1 MSGITRGKALLAAL
15 GAAGLLLYA
24 VVVDLG
30 VNAGRIH
37 YGVSVDG
44 VAVGGM
50 TKDKAER
57 VLKRAARGLRTKE
70 LTFHRR
76 GAVFHLEAKDVGW
89 RPHPS
94 RSAAA
99 AMGVGRSGG
108 IVSAAESRLEAWT
121 GFKLPWSGKPKSA
134 RVARLVDEWSAKA
147 ARRGLAVDR
156 GRLRFQLRRA
166 IRRMP
171 KDRYRI
177 PLE

>member
-1 MSGITRGKALLAAL
+1 MSGITRGKVILAAL

-37 YGVSVDG
+37 FGVSVDG

-50 TKDKAER
+50 TQDKAER

-70 LTFHRR
+70 LTFHRE
-76 GAVFHLEAKDVGW
+76 GAVFHMEARDVGW

-94 RSAAA
+94 QSAEAAMDVGRGGGFWAAA
-99 AMGVGRSGG
+99 RA
-108 IVSAAESRLEAWT
+108 RLEAWT
-121 GFKLPWSGKPKSA
+121 GFKLPWSGKPKKA
-134 RVARLVDEWSAKA
+134 RVSRLVDEWSTKA
-147 ARRGLAVDR
+147 ATRGLTVDR
-156 GRLRFQLRRA
+156 ARLRFQVRRA
-166 IRRMP
+166 VRRMA

-177 PLE
+177 PIE